1 MKAVFFVEKEK
12 YMAAKNSLEG
22 NEEASRLSIT
32 FRDNTSLGMEKEGYY
47 LELDGPDEL
56 IAKAKELLKESEAK
70 ELSGEELKKV
80 EDAINAQESKAEEG
94 FGAIFG

>member
-22 NEEASRLSIT
+22 DDQVSRLSIV
-32 FRDNTSLGMEKEGYY
+32 FRDNQSLGLEKEGYY
-47 LELDGPDEL
+47 LELDGREEL
-56 IAKAKELLKESEAK
+56 IAKAKELLKDSEAR
-70 ELSGEELKKV
+70 EVTGEELKKV
-80 EDAINAQESKAEEG
+80 EDAIESQESKAEEG

>member
-22 NEEASRLSIT
+22 DDQVSRLSIT
-32 FRDNTSLGMEKEGYY
+32 FRDNESLGMEKEGYY
-47 LELDGPDEL
+47 LELDGPEEL
-56 IAKAKELLKESEAK
+56 IAQARELLKESEAK
-70 ELSGEELKKV
+70 ELEGEELKKV
-80 EDAINAQESKAEEG
+80 EGAISAQESKAEEG